1 MSLPP
6 GWTETTIGEVAETK
20 LGKMLSAKSKVG
32 TNPRPY
38 LRNKNVQWGRIDVD
52 DLLGMDFSDEEF
64 ELFRLRPDDLLVC
77 EGGEVGRAAIWRD
90 PAREIAFQKA
100 LHRIRPRAEVK
111 PEFLLYL
118 LMWFSESNAFERF
131 VTGSTIKHLPQED
144 LRRLPLPLPPLA
156 EQRRIVAAIEEQFSR
171 LDSTDPTLKASA
183 QRLIG
188 LRGLLMRNAFA
199 GLPQRQLGA
208 FATVAGGH
216 TPRGLASTPGG
227 TIPFYKVGDM
237 NAAGPRGRMES
248 ARTYLSPEAADSYR
262 VRLWP
267 PGTVI
272 FPKQGGAI
280 ATNKKRVLTTDA
292 ACDLNTMG
300 VVPGEALDPDYLYR
314 WIDTLELGSLS
325 DGSVVPQIKPS
336 RVAELQIP
344 LPSLDEQRSIVAEI
358 ERQLSLIDALRAA
371 VESAQKRS
379 AGLRRAILERAF
391 RGELVPQ
398 DPDDE
403 PATALLERIRAER
416 AAAPPAR
423 RARTVRAGP

>member
-1 MSLPP
+1 MTHTRLVVL
-6 GWTETTIGEVAETK
+6 VA
-20 LGKMLSAKSKVG
+20 V
-32 TNPRPY
+32 
-38 LRNKNVQWGRIDVD
+38 
-52 DLLGMDFSDEEF
+52 
-64 ELFRLRPDDLLVC
+64 
-77 EGGEVGRAAIWRD
+77 
-90 PAREIAFQKA
+90 
-100 LHRIRPRAEVK
+100 
-111 PEFLLYL
+111 
-118 LMWFSESNAFERF
+118 
-131 VTGSTIKHLPQED
+131 
-144 LRRLPLPLPPLA
+144 LA
-156 EQRRIVAAIEEQFSR
+156 
-171 LDSTDPTLKASA
+171 
-183 QRLIG
+183 
-188 LRGLLMRNAFA
+188 AFA
-199 GLPQRQLGA
+199 AP
-208 FATVAGGH
+208 V
-216 TPRGLASTPGG
+216 LAQPS
-227 TIPFYKVGDM
+227 
-237 NAAGPRGRMES
+237 AAGEWKVNFVVPSGTKFVNMVINQQK
-248 ARTYLSPEAADSYR
+248 TTLS
-262 VRLWP
+262 
-267 PGTVI
+267 GTVI